1 MRIVMTNQFW
11 HIWTVPIILAVISLG
26 GLIFALVGDNLW
38 DGLSWL
44 LLSIPLLIIGR
55 FALKPRKGIKRLA
68 N

>member
-1 MRIVMTNQFW
+1 MTNQFW